1 MSIWKTLSYLQDLLN
16 SKNLR
21 LYFSAV
27 IYQPH
32 AELFHQYNFKLQNNC
47 LIRATFLPLLLLL
60 FLLSNLP
67 SPSQWPQFP
76 SPTPFSPL
84 CPLPSV
90 SLTPTVSLDRMAKRD
105 LQALTLYLGHI
116 TPSYCFIPI
125 CVDCFICI
133 DCFLQME
140 WQFRLLGLTNSYLPF
155 NNYLKCPFICEDFFI
170 SPTESRVPKWAFAV
184 WQLPIHFTF
193 LTIPISFWG
202 IKCSP
207 VDTFL

>member
-16 SKNLR
+16 SKNLCV
-21 LYFSAV
+21 YFSAV

-84 CPLPSV
+84 CSLPSV

-105 LQALTLYLGHI
+105 LQALTLYLGQIAPLLLFH
-116 TPSYCFIPI
+116 THLC
-125 CVDCFICI
+125 
-133 DCFLQME
+133 
-140 WQFRLLGLTNSYLPF
+140 RLFHLYRLFPPN
-155 NNYLKCPFICEDFFI
+155 
-170 SPTESRVPKWAFAV
+170 RVTVSSSWPDK
-184 WQLPIHFTF
+184 LLSTF
-193 LTIPISFWG
+193 Q
-202 IKCSP
+202 
-207 VDTFL
+207 